1 MQNTNRLN
9 VVSDV
14 TTTILEVIIAN
25 TIPALPIIGVLSF
38 VFFGY
43 LGRNWEGK
51 RLLMIAAFL
60 YSLMASSSVR
70 RDVEICLGFDFN

>member
-1 MQNTNRLN
+1 

-38 VFFGY
+38 VFFFWLPWSQ
-43 LGRNWEGK
+43 LGGK
-51 RLLMIAAFL
+51 T
-60 YSLMASSSVR
+60 SLDDCHLSV
-70 RDVEICLGFDFN
+70 FFNGVIFG